1 MNASSSIHRYTDL
14 FREESLSDEKLWLVY
29 TSPVHEE
36 ALKSSFD
43 VNLLQADAST
53 QSKVLDVYS
62 RILKY
67 GGRILSSTVRN
78 KNLNVNSIDSNAS
91 AGEGQNDVENGGD
104 REGQSSGPSTAISGE
119 SVTFNDDE
127 SEDITVLIED
137 NSIAGDQTDG
147 LLSNLTSTM
156 DKELAYELIINIL
169 KIILTWFRALDTAS
183 RRMHRADDPSPTSND
198 LMVNLFDL
206 TPGKDKGVTEKYLHG
221 ILLDLKTVLGLV
233 VKEANTGSDSY
244 KDANHVVKQGL
255 RLLLHISKTL
265 LYFYNTTKDSDNHN
279 ISRNLILQL
288 LRVNFYL
295 ELDQLL
301 SVCTPKKEADS
312 YNDPFILL
320 YHQDW
325 KSFYLIYSFFAVFS
339 DEKTLKNFSSFPDSS
354 AIELRDPTFS
364 YCVSQVKKFDYKT
377 YISQVSL
384 ISIPFLSLNF
394 NLFYG
399 LAPDLMTQDISNSS
413 FFGWITGNRFG
424 DNLYTKFD
432 TVSFVTNFSSNLE
445 NLTLLKQEN
454 PIIKELQILFDFHTK
469 FLKQYGSGKEGSFIE
484 NTDLL
489 PINLFMF
496 TLTKNSTF
504 LKHFA
509 TQGHPVNHTIED
521 LIPNEDKH
529 VELYE
534 IWLCLVSYSFHYQY
548 RFPKMQSSSQ
558 LALAILAK
566 LTSPD
571 EFNYDGELFSCLDL
585 ITNYKINEFKWKIC
599 RHKRPLIPLN
609 IGKEGIKSS
618 VFYCL
623 DVLQTFFRFNLTR
636 KLNIHN
642 FKLAILSTFRII
654 EKLKH
659 SEDLS
664 LNMESYGW
672 SLFYHHLMNVV
683 LFIAKQDLM
692 NSEYM
697 IKTKNTVKLKSLVEE
712 FFVVIDMLLSNKFR
726 KTIQLPEDKNSSGT
740 HLLKSVNYELTYL
753 ILLNYEKVRHLL
765 SQIDAD
771 DTFYLKNISACL
783 DFLKSLFYLNEEKQ
797 DGNAAT
803 KKLDTLNL
811 DYDSA
816 LLVEKLTEFA
826 NIDTDEDGDILK
838 TLKFKESFKL
848 KEKRNLLSDPQL
860 LRIFN
865 VAFDTI

>member
-1 MNASSSIHRYTDL
+1 MNASSSIQHYTDL
-14 FREESLSDEKLWLVY
+14 FRVETLSDEKLWLVY
-29 TSPVHEE
+29 TSPVLEE
-36 ALKSSFD
+36 ALKSSLD
-43 VNLLQADAST
+43 VNLSQSDAST
-53 QSKVLDVYS
+53 QSKVLDIYAK
-62 RILKY
+62 ILNY

-78 KNLNVNSIDSNAS
+78 KNSGASSIDSSAS
-91 AGEGQNDVENGGD
+91 AEKPSNDSRNGETTED
-104 REGQSSGPSTAISGE
+104 QSLGSNTAVGGE
-119 SVTFNDDE
+119 SEIFNDDE
-127 SEDITVLIED
+127 SEDITVLIDD
-137 NSIAGDQTDG
+137 NSNSGYQPDS
-147 LLSNLTSTM
+147 LLSKLTSTM
-156 DKELAYELIINIL
+156 DKELTYELIINIL
-169 KIILTWFRALDTAS
+169 RIISTWFRALDTAS
-183 RRMHRADDPSPTSND
+183 RRMRRADDPSPASND
-198 LMVNLFDL
+198 LVVKLFDL
-206 TPGKDKGVTEKYLHG
+206 TLGKDKGVIEKSLQK
-221 ILLDLKTVLGLV
+221 ILMDLKTVLGIV
-233 VKEANTGSDSY
+233 VKEVNAGGDLY
-244 KDANHVVKQGL
+244 KDANHVVKQVL
-255 RLLLHISKTL
+255 RLLSHISKTL
-265 LYFYNTTKDSDNHN
+265 LYSYNTTKESNNQN
-279 ISRNLILQL
+279 ISKNLMLHL
-288 LRVNFYL
+288 LRVNFYS

-301 SVCTPKKEADS
+301 SICTPKKESDS
-312 YNDPFILL
+312 YNYPIISLD
-320 YHQDW
+320 HEAW

-339 DEKTLKNFSSFPDSS
+339 DEKTVKNFNSFPDGN
-354 AIELRDPTFS
+354 AIELGDPTFS
-364 YCVSQVKKFDYKT
+364 YCVSQVKKFDYET
-377 YISQVSL
+377 YISQVSSIL
-384 ISIPFLSLNF
+384 IPLLSLNF

-454 PIIKELQILFDFHTK
+454 PIINELQSLFDFHTK
-469 FLKQYGSGKEGSFIE
+469 FLKQYGSGKGGSFIE

-489 PINLFMF
+489 SINLFLF
-496 TLTKNSTF
+496 TLAKNPTF

-509 TQGHPVNHTIED
+509 TQAHPVYHTIED

-548 RFPKMQSSSQ
+548 RFPKMQSNSQ
-558 LALAILAK
+558 LALAILSK
-566 LTSPD
+566 LTSPE
-571 EFNYDGELFSCLDL
+571 EFHFDGESFSCLDL
-585 ITNYKINEFKWKIC
+585 ITQYKINEFKWKIC
-599 RHKRPLIPLN
+599 QHKRPLIPLN

-659 SEDLS
+659 SGNSS

-672 SLFYHHLMNVV
+672 SSFYHHLMNVV
-683 LFIAKQDLM
+683 IFIAKQDLI

-697 IKTKNTVKLKSLVEE
+697 IKTKNTLKLKSLVEE

-726 KTIQLPEDKNSSGT
+726 NIIQLSEDKNSLGT
-740 HLLKSVNYELTYL
+740 HLLKSVNYELIYL
-753 ILLNYEKVRHLL
+753 ILLNYEKVKHLL
-765 SQIDAD
+765 SQIDAE
-771 DTFYLKNISACL
+771 DTSYLKNLSACL
-783 DFLKSLFYLNEEKQ
+783 GFLRSSFYLNEEKH
-797 DGNAAT
+797 DDNSAA

-816 LLVEKLTEFA
+816 LLVEKLMEFA
-826 NIDTDEDGDILK
+826 NVDTNEDGDVLK
-838 TLKFKESFKL
+838 ALKFKESFKL

>member
-1 MNASSSIHRYTDL
+1 MNASSSIHHYTDL

-43 VNLLQADAST
+43 VNLSQADAST

-78 KNLNVNSIDSNAS
+78 KNLNANSVDSSAS
-91 AGEGQNDVENGGD
+91 AEDPQKDVKNGGD
-104 REGQSSGPSTAISGE
+104 REDQSSRPSTAVSGE
-119 SVTFNDDE
+119 SGTFNDDE

-137 NSIAGDQTDG
+137 NSSVGDQTDS

-156 DKELAYELIINIL
+156 DKELAYELIINI
-169 KIILTWFRALDTAS
+169 IRIMSTWFKALDTAS
-183 RRMHRADDPSPTSND
+183 RRMRRADEPSPTSND
-198 LMVNLFDL
+198 LVVSLFDL
-206 TPGKDKGVTEKYLHG
+206 TPGKDEGVSEKYLHG

-233 VKEANTGSDSY
+233 VKEVNTGSESY
-244 KDANHVVKQGL
+244 KDANHVVRHVL
-255 RLLLHISKTL
+255 RLLSHISKSL
-265 LYFYNTTKDSDNHN
+265 LYFYNTTKDSDNQN
-279 ISRNLILQL
+279 ISRNLIFQL
-288 LRVNFYL
+288 LRVNFYS

-301 SVCTPKKEADS
+301 SICTPNKESDS
-312 YNDPFILL
+312 YNDPFISLD
-320 YHQDW
+320 HQAW

-339 DEKTLKNFSSFPDSS
+339 DEKTVKSFSSSPDGN
-354 AIELRDPTFS
+354 AIELRNPTFS
-364 YCVSQVKKFDYKT
+364 YCVSQMKNFDHET
-377 YISQVSL
+377 YISEVSS
-384 ISIPFLSLNF
+384 ISIPLLSLNF

-445 NLTLLKQEN
+445 NLTSLKQEN
-454 PIIKELQILFDFHTK
+454 SIIKELQTSFDFHTK

-489 PINLFMF
+489 PINLFLF

-509 TQGHPVNHTIED
+509 TQAHPVNHTIED

-534 IWLCLVSYSFHYQY
+534 IWLCLLSYSFHYQY
-548 RFPKMQSSSQ
+548 RFPKMQSNSQ
-558 LALAILAK
+558 LALAILTK

-571 EFNYDGELFSCLDL
+571 EFQYDGKSFSCLDL
-585 ITNYKINEFKWKIC
+585 ITDYKINEFKWKIC
-599 RHKRPLIPLN
+599 QHKRPLIPLN

-659 SEDLS
+659 SEESS

-672 SLFYHHLMNVV
+672 SSFYHHLMNVV
-683 LFIAKQDLM
+683 IFIAKQDLI

-697 IKTKNTVKLKSLVEE
+697 IKTKNTLKLKSLVEE

-726 KTIQLPEDKNSSGT
+726 KIIQLPEDKNSSGT
-740 HLLKSVNYELTYL
+740 HLLKSVNYELIYL
-753 ILLNYEKVRHLL
+753 ILLNYEKVKHLL
-765 SQIDAD
+765 SQIDAA

-783 DFLKSLFYLNEEKQ
+783 GFLESSFYLNEEKQ

-816 LLVEKLTEFA
+816 LLVEKLMEFS
-826 NIDTDEDGDILK
+826 NVDTDEDEDILK
-838 TLKFKESFKL
+838 ALKFKESFKL
-848 KEKRNLLSDPQL
+848 KEKRNLLSDSQL